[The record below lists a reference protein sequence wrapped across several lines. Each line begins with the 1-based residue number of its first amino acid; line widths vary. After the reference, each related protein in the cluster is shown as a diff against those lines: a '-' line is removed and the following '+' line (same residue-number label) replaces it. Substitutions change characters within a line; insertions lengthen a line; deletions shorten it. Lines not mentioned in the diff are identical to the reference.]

1 MLFVRSRPNIA
12 LHKKSN
18 VMEPFK
24 NQYVKRSQKDYS
36 LSFKL
41 AVVKEV
47 ESGSIGNRAAM
58 RKYGIQ
64 GHGTI
69 TEWRRKY
76 GTFDIDNRSQY
87 KAMQTPEQKI
97 KELQEKLTRLE
108 RHNQYLETRLM
119 ESEDKAVI
127 LDKLI
132 DLAEEEYLIP
142 VRKNSF
148 PDQSNISTKKQK
160 KR

>member
-1 MLFVRSRPNIA
+1 MDQ
-12 LHKKSN
+12 
-18 VMEPFK
+18 FK

-41 AVVKEV
+41 AVVQEL

-76 GTFDIDNRSQY
+76 GTFDIDNRSQH
-87 KAMQTPEQKI
+87 KSMQTPEQKI
-97 KELQEKLTRLE
+97 KELEEKLKRVE
-108 RHNQYLETRLM
+108 RHNQYLEARL
-119 ESEDKAVI
+119 
-127 LDKLI
+127 
-132 DLAEEEYLIP
+132 
-142 VRKNSF
+142 
-148 PDQSNISTKKQK
+148 T
-160 KR
+160 

>member
-1 MLFVRSRPNIA
+1 MDQ
-12 LHKKSN
+12 
-18 VMEPFK
+18 FK

-41 AVVKEV
+41 AVVQEV

-76 GTFDIDNRSQY
+76 GTFDIDNRSQH
-87 KAMQTPEQKI
+87 KSMQTPEQKI
-97 KELQEKLTRLE
+97 KELEEKLKRVE
-108 RHNQYLETRLM
+108 RHNQYLEARLT
-119 ESEDKAVI
+119 ESEDKAAI

-132 DLAEEEYLIP
+132 DLAETEYLIP

-148 PDQSNISTKKQK
+148 PDQSNISAKKTKK
-160 KR
+160 R

>member
-1 MLFVRSRPNIA
+1 
-12 LHKKSN
+12 
-18 VMEPFK
+18 MEHF
-24 NQYVKRSQKDYS
+24 NNHYVKRSQKDYS

-41 AVVKEV
+41 SVVQEV

-76 GTFDIDNRSQY
+76 GNFDIDNRSQS
-87 KAMQTPEQKI
+87 KVMQTPEQKI
-97 KELQEKLTRLE
+97 RELEEKLKRLE
-108 RHNQYLETRLM
+108 HHNEFLESRLIQ
-119 ESEDKAVI
+119 SEDKASI

-132 DLAEEEYLIP
+132 DLAEEEYLIQ
-142 VRKNSF
+142 VRKNFS
-148 PDQSNISTKKQK
+148 PDQSNISAKKTKK
-160 KR
+160 R

>member
-1 MLFVRSRPNIA
+1 MKDLN
-12 LHKKSN
+12 
-18 VMEPFK
+18 

-41 AVVKEV
+41 SVVQEV

-76 GTFDIDNRSQY
+76 GNFDIDNHSQS
-87 KAMQTPEQKI
+87 KSMQSPEQKI
-97 KELQEKLTRLE
+97 KELEEKVKRLE
-108 RHNQYLETRLM
+108 RHNQFLENCLT
-119 ESEDKAVI
+119 ESEDKAAI

-132 DLAEEEYLIP
+132 DLAEEEYLIQ
-142 VRKNSF
+142 VRKNFS
-148 PDQSNISTKKQK
+148 PDQSNISAKKAK

>member
-1 MLFVRSRPNIA
+1 MQIIRN
-12 LHKKSN
+12 
-18 VMEPFK
+18 E
-24 NQYVKRSQKDYS
+24 YVKRSQKDYS

-76 GTFDIDNRSQY
+76 GIFDIDNSTQQ
-87 KAMQTPEQKI
+87 KSMQTPEQKI
-97 KELQEKLTRLE
+97 RELEQQVKQLE
-108 RHNQYLETRLM
+108 RHNQYLENRLL
-119 ESEDKAVI
+119 ESEDKAAI

-142 VRKNSF
+142 VRKNSY
-148 PDQSNISTKKQK
+148 PDQSSLSAKKTKK
-160 KR
+160 R

>member
-1 MLFVRSRPNIA
+1 
-12 LHKKSN
+12 
-18 VMEPFK
+18 MEQIK

-41 AVVKEV
+41 GVVQEV
-47 ESGSIGNRAAM
+47 ENGLISNRAAM

-76 GTFDIDNRSQY
+76 GNFDIDNHSQS
-87 KAMQTPEQKI
+87 KSMQTPEQKI
-97 KELQEKLTRLE
+97 QELQEKIKRLE
-108 RHNQYLETRLM
+108 RQNEFLESRLT
-119 ESEDKAVI
+119 ESEDKALI

-132 DLAEEEYLIP
+132 DLAEEEYLIK
-142 VRKNSF
+142 VRKNFS
-148 PDQSNISTKKQK
+148 PDQSNLSAKKTKK
-160 KR
+160 R

>member
-1 MLFVRSRPNIA
+1 
-12 LHKKSN
+12 
-18 VMEPFK
+18 MEQFN

-41 AVVKEV
+41 AVVGEV

-76 GTFDIDNRSQY
+76 GNFDIDNHSQS
-87 KAMQTPEQKI
+87 KSMQTPEQKI
-97 KELQEKLTRLE
+97 QELQEKIKRLE
-108 RHNQYLETRLM
+108 RQNEFLENRLT
-119 ESEDKAVI
+119 ESEDKALI

-132 DLAEEEYLIP
+132 DLAEEEYLIK
-142 VRKNSF
+142 VRKNFS
-148 PDQSNISTKKQK
+148 PDQSNLSAKKTKK
-160 KR
+160 R

>member
-1 MLFVRSRPNIA
+1 MVFLSRPNIA
-12 LHKKSN
+12 LQKKSN
-18 VMEPFK
+18 VMKQYE
-24 NQYVKRSQKDYS
+24 NQYVRRSQKDYS

-41 AVVKEV
+41 AVVKEI

-69 TEWRRKY
+69 NEWRRKY
-76 GTFDIDNRSQY
+76 GTFDMDNTSQH
-87 KAMQTPEQKI
+87 KAMQTPEQRI
-97 KELQEKLTRLE
+97 KELEQRVKQLE
-108 RHNQYLETRLM
+108 RHKQFLETRLT
-119 ESEDKAVI
+119 ESEDKAAI

-148 PDQSNISTKKQK
+148 PDQSNISAKKGR

>member
-1 MLFVRSRPNIA
+1 MSDPNIA
-12 LHKKSN
+12 LHKNSN
-18 VMEPFK
+18 VMK
-24 NQYVKRSQKDYS
+24 DLNNQYVKRSQKDYS

-41 AVVKEV
+41 SVVQEV

-76 GTFDIDNRSQY
+76 GNFDIDNHSQS
-87 KAMQTPEQKI
+87 KSMQSPEQKI
-97 KELQEKLTRLE
+97 KELEEKVKRLE
-108 RHNQYLETRLM
+108 RHNQFLENCLT
-119 ESEDKAVI
+119 ESEDKAAI

-132 DLAEEEYLIP
+132 DLAEEEYLIQ
-142 VRKNSF
+142 VRKNFS
-148 PDQSNISTKKQK
+148 PDQSNISAKKAK

>member
-1 MLFVRSRPNIA
+1 MDQ
-12 LHKKSN
+12 
-18 VMEPFK
+18 FK

-41 AVVKEV
+41 AVVQEL

-76 GTFDIDNRSQY
+76 GTFDIDNRSQHQS
-87 KAMQTPEQKI
+87 MQTPEQKI
-97 KELQEKLTRLE
+97 KELEEKLKRVE
-108 RHNQYLETRLM
+108 RHNQYLEARLT
-119 ESEDKAVI
+119 ESEDKAAI

-132 DLAEEEYLIP
+132 DLAETEYLIP

-148 PDQSNISTKKQK
+148 PDQSNISAKKTKK
-160 KR
+160 R

>member
-1 MLFVRSRPNIA
+1 MEDNSKDLYVRRT
-12 LHKKSN
+12 
-18 VMEPFK
+18 
-24 NQYVKRSQKDYS
+24 QKDYS

-41 AVVKEV
+41 NVVREV
-47 ESGSIGNRAAM
+47 ESGNIGIRAAT

-69 TEWRRKY
+69 SEWRRKY
-76 GTFDIDNRSQY
+76 GTFDSNFQANVPMS
-87 KAMQTPEQKI
+87 KTPQQKIFELEQKVRLLE
-97 KELQEKLTRLE
+97 KEKAFLEQEMI
-108 RHNQYLETRLM
+108 NA
-119 ESEDKAVI
+119 SDKANI

-132 DLAEEEYLIP
+132 HLAEQEYGIK

-148 PDQSNISTKKQK
+148 PEQSKSTPKNNK

>member
-1 MLFVRSRPNIA
+1 
-12 LHKKSN
+12 
-18 VMEPFK
+18 MEPFK
-24 NQYVKRSQKDYS
+24 NQYIKRSQKDYS

-76 GTFDIDNRSQY
+76 GTFDIDNRSQC

-97 KELQEKLTRLE
+97 KELQEKLKRLE
-108 RHNQYLETRLM
+108 HHNQYLETRLT
-119 ESEDKAVI
+119 ESEDKAAI

-132 DLAEEEYLIP
+132 DLAEEEYLIS

-148 PDQSNISTKKQK
+148 PDQSNISAKKQK
-160 KR
+160 NDKLPLWIGRDESAALL

>member
-1 MLFVRSRPNIA
+1 
-12 LHKKSN
+12 
-18 VMEPFK
+18 MERFD
-24 NQYVKRSQKDYS
+24 NQHVKRSQKDYS

-47 ESGSIGNRAAM
+47 DSGSIGNRAAM

-64 GHGTI
+64 GHGRI

-76 GTFDIDNRSQY
+76 GTSDVDNTSQH
-87 KAMQTPEQKI
+87 KAMQTPEQRI
-97 KELQEKLTRLE
+97 KELEQRVKQLE
-108 RHNQYLETRLM
+108 RHKQFLETRLT
-119 ESEDKAVI
+119 ESEDKAAI

-148 PDQSNISTKKQK
+148 PGQSNIPAKKSK

>member
-1 MLFVRSRPNIA
+1 MSHPNIA

-18 VMEPFK
+18 VMEK
-24 NQYVKRSQKDYS
+24 INNQYVKRSQKDYS

-47 ESGSIGNRAAM
+47 ESGWIGNRSAM

-76 GTFDIDNRSQY
+76 GTFDMDNSLRY

-97 KELQEKLTRLE
+97 KELEEQIKRLE
-108 RHNQYLETRLM
+108 RHNQFLETRLT
-119 ESEDKAVI
+119 ETEDKAAI

-132 DLAEEEYLIP
+132 DFAEEEYLIP

-148 PDQSNISTKKQK
+148 PDQSNISAKKTKK
-160 KR
+160 R

>member
-1 MLFVRSRPNIA
+1 
-12 LHKKSN
+12 
-18 VMEPFK
+18 MESFK

-76 GTFDIDNRSQY
+76 GIFDIDNTSQQRT
-87 KAMQTPEQKI
+87 MQTPEQKI
-97 KELQEKLTRLE
+97 KELEQKVKQLE
-108 RHNQYLETRLM
+108 RHNQYLEERLT
-119 ESEDKAVI
+119 ESQDKSAI

-142 VRKNSF
+142 VRKNSS
-148 PDQSNISTKKQK
+148 PDQSNISAKKTKKG
-160 KR
+160 

>member
-1 MLFVRSRPNIA
+1 MDQ
-12 LHKKSN
+12 
-18 VMEPFK
+18 FK
-24 NQYVKRSQKDYS
+24 NQHVKRSQKDYS

-41 AVVKEV
+41 AVVQEL

-76 GTFDIDNRSQY
+76 GIFDIDNRSQH
-87 KAMQTPEQKI
+87 KSMQTPEQKI
-97 KELQEKLTRLE
+97 KELEEKLKRVE
-108 RHNQYLETRLM
+108 RHNQYLEARLT
-119 ESEDKAVI
+119 ESENKAAI

-132 DLAEEEYLIP
+132 DLAETEYLIP

-148 PDQSNISTKKQK
+148 PDQSNISTKKTK

>member
-1 MLFVRSRPNIA
+1 MSRPTIA
-12 LHKKSN
+12 LHKKSY
-18 VMEPFK
+18 VMEHFN

-41 AVVKEV
+41 AVVREV
-47 ESGSIGNRAAM
+47 ESDSIGNRAAM

-76 GTFDIDNRSQY
+76 GNFDIDNRSQST
-87 KAMQTPEQKI
+87 AMQTPEQKI
-97 KELQEKLTRLE
+97 KELEEKLKRLE
-108 RHNQYLETRLM
+108 HHNQFLESRLVQ
-119 ESEDKAVI
+119 SEDKASI

-132 DLAEEEYLIP
+132 DLAEEEYLIQ
-142 VRKNSF
+142 VRKNFS
-148 PDQSNISTKKQK
+148 PDQSNILAKKTKK
-160 KR
+160 R